1 MKIYLEPHDTL
12 HDISRIFD
20 IPLEILEDS
29 IPENREKCSLEK
41 DFMEIPGLFTLPYS
55 VRKGDNLEKLE
66 RIWRMPAGAIER
78 ANRLNE
84 QGNLKAGQLIWRP
97 YRILSP
103 ILVCKMDYNSH
114 VLERDI
120 GFLKKAYPFIRFQVI
135 GKSALGKPI
144 YELLIGRGK
153 RRIHFNASFHAN
165 EWITTGILM
174 DLVNSYSIGLTNRS
188 HIYHSSLLRSYNEIE
203 LSIVPM
209 VNPDGVDLVLLEP
222 PLNSKDNV
230 VSMNKGKTDFSG
242 WKANIRGIDLNN
254 QFPAHW
260 EIEKERK
267 EPKSPSARDYPGVL
281 PLSEPEAKAMAEL
294 TIKRKFDMVIAFHS
308 QGEEF
313 YWGYNNREPAE
324 AGEIATLIAEASG
337 YRPVRTIDSH
347 AGFKDWFI
355 QEFQKPGFT
364 IELGKG
370 INPLPLSQYDSIFRS
385 VSGLFFSLLE
395 VRKN

>member
-29 IPENREKCSLEK
+29 IPQNREKCSLEK
-41 DFMEIPGLFTLPYS
+41 DFMEIPGLFTLPYR

-84 QGNLKAGQLIWRP
+84 QGKLKAGQLIWRP
-97 YRILSP
+97 YRIVSP
-103 ILVCKMDYNSH
+103 ILVCKMDYNSL
-114 VLERDI
+114 VLERDV

-135 GKSALGKPI
+135 GRSALGKPI

-188 HIYHSSLLRSYNEIE
+188 HIHHSSLLRSYNEIE

-209 VNPDGVDLVLLEP
+209 VNPDGVDLVLLDP
-222 PLNSKDNV
+222 PLNCKDNV

-370 INPLPLSQYDSIFRS
+370 INPLPLSQYDSILHS

>member
-1 MKIYLEPHDTL
+1 
-12 HDISRIFD
+12 
-20 IPLEILEDS
+20 
-29 IPENREKCSLEK
+29 
-41 DFMEIPGLFTLPYS
+41 
-55 VRKGDNLEKLE
+55 
-66 RIWRMPAGAIER
+66 
-78 ANRLNE
+78 
-84 QGNLKAGQLIWRP
+84 
-97 YRILSP
+97 
-103 ILVCKMDYNSH
+103 
-114 VLERDI
+114 
-120 GFLKKAYPFIRFQVI
+120 
-135 GKSALGKPI
+135 
-144 YELLIGRGK
+144 
-153 RRIHFNASFHAN
+153 
-165 EWITTGILM
+165 
-174 DLVNSYSIGLTNRS
+174 
-188 HIYHSSLLRSYNEIE
+188 
-203 LSIVPM
+203 
-209 VNPDGVDLVLLEP
+209 
-222 PLNSKDNV
+222 
-230 VSMNKGKTDFSG
+230 MNKGKTDFSG

-267 EPKSPSARDYPGVL
+267 EPKSPSARDYPGVS

-324 AGEIATLIAEASG
+324 AGEIAALIAEASG

-370 INPLPLSQYDSIFRS
+370 INPLPISQYDSILHS